1 MSISSTTRRSWPRQA
16 ALWLWAS
23 PASLIGLTIGGVG
36 LVSGGKVRR
45 MGPTLEFWGGAVT
58 ALLNSRLVNAS
69 GMTLGHVI
77 IGVAGPKLE
86 SIRSHEWVHVRQY
99 ERWGPLFIP
108 AYLASSALLWLTGR
122 HPYWDN
128 PFEIEAYQS
137 DLQRDPSLDQD
148 HP

>member
-1 MSISSTTRRSWPRQA
+1 
-16 ALWLWAS
+16 
-23 PASLIGLTIGGVG
+23 VG
-36 LVSGGKVRR
+36 LACIVVSGGKVRR
-45 MGPTLEFWGGAVT
+45 MGSTLEFWGGAVT